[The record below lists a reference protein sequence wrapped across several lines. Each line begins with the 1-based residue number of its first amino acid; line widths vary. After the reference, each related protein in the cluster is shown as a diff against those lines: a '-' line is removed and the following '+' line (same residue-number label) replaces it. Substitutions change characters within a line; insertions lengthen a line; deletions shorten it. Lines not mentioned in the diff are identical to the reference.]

1 MVMTTRFAH
10 LAASSLRASR
20 PAICS
25 NAKHLFQRSFSAVPD
40 KIPSVEMM
48 RGFPG
53 PEKVDLSKYCSG
65 KNVVIVGLP
74 GAFTPTWSSQQVPGY
89 LENQEA
95 LKEAGVEEVLVYCVN
110 DPAVMQAWATDQK
123 VGGSMVKFFA
133 DPAAELTKAL
143 DMEMTHPG
151 PPSVGIIGR
160 CKRFAIHAVD
170 GEIKTVKVSEG
181 PDDPAGDSDPSATLA
196 EGFLEAIKAE

>member
-1 MVMTTRFAH
+1 MNLVMKIAVAAAIGVQAVSGASFAGAT
-10 LAASSLRASR
+10 LAFAAPS
-20 PAICS
+20 
-25 NAKHLFQRSFSAVPD
+25 
-40 KIPSVEMM
+40 KIPSVNVM
-48 RGFPG
+48 RGFPD
-53 PEKVDLSKYCSG
+53 PDMINVAEYCAG
-65 KNVVIVGLP
+65 KNVIIVGLP

-110 DPAVMQAWATDQK
+110 DPAVMQAWADEQK
-123 VGGSMVKFFA
+123 VGGSMIKFVA

-151 PPSVGIIGR
+151 PPSVGIVGR
-160 CKRFAIHAVD
+160 CKRFAVHAID
-170 GEIKTVKVSEG
+170 GEIKTVRISEG

-196 EGFLEAIKAE
+196 EGFLDAIKSE